1 MVKYVI
7 LGAFLLLMVLV
18 GIFSSRKV
26 KTTDDYVLGGR
37 KIGPWL
43 SAFAYGTTYFSA
55 VIFVGYAGRF
65 GWNFGLASTWIGIGN
80 AILGTLVA
88 WLILAERTRRVSR
101 AMGASTMA
109 EFFRKR
115 YDSPGLERFAA
126 LIIFVFLIPYS
137 ASVYQGLGYIMQ
149 SFFSDSILSD
159 IRVSML
165 LMAVI
170 TGIYLYFGGYVSTA
184 VNSVIQGLIM
194 TFGVIYMVFRVVSLS
209 GGLADGVAG
218 LAAIS
223 TDKLPAGTFTSVLG
237 PSPLDL
243 VTLLLMTS
251 LGTMGLPQMISKFN
265 GIRDRKAVKRATIMS
280 TVFALIIGGGAYFM
294 GGFARI
300 LNARLSISFD
310 AANLDTLMPAIFQ
323 VILSPEM
330 MAVLVILMLSAS
342 MSTLAAVVLVS
353 APTFSKT
360 ILKKDSMLP
369 MRLLSLLFVL
379 ISYLVAV
386 IPSAIVTLMS
396 FSWGAVSGSFIGPYL
411 WGLYDRKLTRSGAA
425 AGMVSGLGTVVIGG
439 AIVLLT
445 KSPTGLWAPRL
456 AVLALIVSLLVTPLV
471 SRLAGSRAVLPEG
484 AKYLDKAQ
492 DGAAGKA

>member
-18 GIFSSRKV
+18 GVFSSRKV

-149 SFFSDSILSD
+149 NFFSDSILSD

-184 VNSVIQGLIM
+184 INSVIQGLIM

-209 GGLADGVAG
+209 GGLADGIAG

-300 LNARLSISFD
+300 LNAKLSISFD

-342 MSTLAAVVLVS
+342 M
-353 APTFSKT
+353 
-360 ILKKDSMLP
+360 
-369 MRLLSLLFVL
+369 
-379 ISYLVAV
+379 
-386 IPSAIVTLMS
+386 
-396 FSWGAVSGSFIGPYL
+396 
-411 WGLYDRKLTRSGAA
+411 
-425 AGMVSGLGTVVIGG
+425 
-439 AIVLLT
+439 
-445 KSPTGLWAPRL
+445 
-456 AVLALIVSLLVTPLV
+456 
-471 SRLAGSRAVLPEG
+471 
-484 AKYLDKAQ
+484 
-492 DGAAGKA
+492 

>member
-1 MVKYVI
+1 
-7 LGAFLLLMVLV
+7 
-18 GIFSSRKV
+18 
-26 KTTDDYVLGGR
+26 
-37 KIGPWL
+37 
-43 SAFAYGTTYFSA
+43 
-55 VIFVGYAGRF
+55 
-65 GWNFGLASTWIGIGN
+65 
-80 AILGTLVA
+80 LVA

-251 LGTMGLPQMISKFN
+251 LGTMGC
-265 GIRDRKAVKRATIMS
+265 
-280 TVFALIIGGGAYFM
+280 
-294 GGFARI
+294 
-300 LNARLSISFD
+300 
-310 AANLDTLMPAIFQ
+310 
-323 VILSPEM
+323 
-330 MAVLVILMLSAS
+330 
-342 MSTLAAVVLVS
+342 
-353 APTFSKT
+353 
-360 ILKKDSMLP
+360 
-369 MRLLSLLFVL
+369 
-379 ISYLVAV
+379 
-386 IPSAIVTLMS
+386 
-396 FSWGAVSGSFIGPYL
+396 
-411 WGLYDRKLTRSGAA
+411 
-425 AGMVSGLGTVVIGG
+425 
-439 AIVLLT
+439 
-445 KSPTGLWAPRL
+445 PR
-456 AVLALIVSLLVTPLV
+456 
-471 SRLAGSRAVLPEG
+471 
-484 AKYLDKAQ
+484 
-492 DGAAGKA
+492 